1 MLHSVKFL
9 CSVARLVHALLMSL
23 CSPRTPPAPLQ
34 QVQAIIK
41 ATKVL
46 RPASMAVADHDE
58 KPRPPPVLVLP
69 PALFKQG
76 EKGAKARGRPSRLVI
91 PPPPV
96 AGRDAGFDPFGEAAA
111 ADRVAA
117 EVEEQGDGFCV
128 ASRRGVR
135 HAMEDAYGA
144 VADEIRGESR
154 MAFYG
159 VYDGHGGR
167 AAVDLVAERLGK
179 NVVAAAA
186 TASPGDELGVMAA
199 IRQGYLTTD
208 NEFLSQVIKH
218 THPYSCTN
226 HV

>member
-1 MLHSVKFL
+1 MIK
-9 CSVARLVHALLMSL
+9 
-23 CSPRTPPAPLQ
+23 LQ
-34 QVQAIIK
+34 
-41 ATKVL
+41 
-46 RPASMAVADHDE
+46 
-58 KPRPPPVLVLP
+58 
-69 PALFKQG
+69 
-76 EKGAKARGRPSRLVI
+76 
-91 PPPPV
+91 
-96 AGRDAGFDPFGEAAA
+96 
-111 ADRVAA
+111 
-117 EVEEQGDGFCV
+117 
-128 ASRRGVR
+128 
-135 HAMEDAYGA
+135 
-144 VADEIRGESR
+144 
-154 MAFYG
+154 AFYG